1 MRMATRTMG
10 LHGCRACELIARDRE
25 SGRRWRTLCALA
37 LLFALA
43 TGCRGPGANPSLP
56 RRMAAQ
62 SDELKLM
69 SDLKLPKNHPLI
81 TELEDLQ
88 GQVATTLDLPQQKQ
102 QVVVYLFSDE
112 TRYAQYLQTAYPQ
125 LPPRRAYFVGTSS
138 ELAVYAFWGDK
149 IQEDLRHEYTHGIL
163 HACLK
168 NVPLWLD
175 EGLAEYFEV
184 TERPGWNAEYAAG
197 IARAVAGGWK
207 PDIERLE
214 RLDAVAEMQKWD
226 YQESWAWVH
235 FLLHASPETRTLLL
249 DYLHELRENPNPE
262 SLSIR
267 LKRSIPTIDQRFQS
281 YAAALGTPLAPTAGR
296 PVERR

>member
-1 MRMATRTMG
+1 MQTTNHAGPPGQRFPKPTLRDLATGRCRRTF
-10 LHGCRACELIARDRE
+10 CTIAM
-25 SGRRWRTLCALA
+25 
-37 LLFALA
+37 LFAVGLA
-43 TGCRGPGANPSLP
+43 GCRGPNANPSLP
-56 RRMAAQ
+56 SRTAAQ

-81 TELEDLQ
+81 AELEHLQ
-88 GQVATTLDLPQQKQ
+88 EEVATTLDLPQQNQ
-102 QVVVYLFSDE
+102 QVVVYLFGNE
-112 TRYAQYLQTAYPQ
+112 ARYAQYLQTTYPQ
-125 LPPRRAYFVGTSS
+125 LPPRRAYFVGTAD
-138 ELAVYAFWGDK
+138 ELAVYAFWGEK

-184 TERPGWNAEYAAG
+184 SERPGWNADYAVG
-197 IARAVAGGWK
+197 VSRAVAGGWK

-214 RLDAVAEMQKWD
+214 SLDTVAQMQKWD

-235 FLLHASPETRTLLL
+235 FLLHASPETRTVLL
-249 DYLHELRENPNPE
+249 DYLNELRENPHPE
-262 SLSIR
+262 SLSLR
-267 LKRSIPTIDQRFQS
+267 LKRTIPTIDQRFQS
-281 YAAALGTPLAPTAGR
+281 YAASLGTPLTPTAGQ